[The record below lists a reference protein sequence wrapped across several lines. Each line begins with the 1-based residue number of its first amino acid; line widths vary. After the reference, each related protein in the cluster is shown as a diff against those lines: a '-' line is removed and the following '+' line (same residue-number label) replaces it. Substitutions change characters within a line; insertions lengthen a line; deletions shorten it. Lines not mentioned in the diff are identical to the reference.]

1 MPDGASFLKAIA
13 AAAGVSAS
21 FVLALGWLR
30 RPLSATN
37 LNLACIAGV
46 ASGLLTGYF
55 VLQVHPKWP
64 PANGLDR
71 YLAIIIPAV
80 VGIELLAGLPGVSR
94 WFAWLLRLGFAAVAG
109 RILLYGSVYVAA
121 RGSEWTSLQE
131 GISLGSS
138 AILLVLVWSLLLRL
152 ADRSPSVSIPL
163 AIAEASLFSGG
174 VIMLA
179 GYLTGGKAAL
189 PLAAA
194 LAGVGGASYLIAT
207 RFATHGTIGIGVVGL
222 FGLLFVGRF
231 FGNVSTGRA
240 LALFLAP
247 LLCWVSELPILRGRQ
262 PWLIGAVRL
271 ALVAVPLVVVVVLEK
286 RDFDRYTAPLLGG
299 SQDSRPN
306 GIGETIPKFIIKSSC
321 RFDGRCEEFQ
331 NTGCVLLPDFSK
343 AAIRSS
349 EVTVRIKPH
358 ELLPFTLRSIENV
371 VPPALATYALTRGE
385 EVIYIGAAAS
395 AQAELK
401 EHLTGAKGPGTAG
414 ATHFIWRHSE
424 DPEGSR
430 DTALEAF
437 QAQFGRLPEFNAPVS
452 F

>member
-1 MPDGASFLKAIA
+1 MPDGALFLKAIA
-13 AAAGVSAS
+13 AAAGVSAL

-30 RPLSATN
+30 RPVSATK
-37 LNLACIAGV
+37 LNLGCIV
-46 ASGLLTGYF
+46 AVSLGLVLGYF
-55 VLQVHPKWP
+55 VLQIIPRWP

-71 YLAIIIPAV
+71 CLTMIIPAV
-80 VGIELLAGLPGVSR
+80 VGIELVAGMPGVSR
-94 WFAWLLRLGFAAVAG
+94 WFVWLLRLGLAAVAG

-121 RGSEWTSLQE
+121 RSSEWTSLQAW
-131 GISLGSS
+131 ISLGSS
-138 AILLVLVWSLLLRL
+138 AILLVLVWSFLLWL
-152 ADRSPSVSIPL
+152 ANRSPGVSIPL
-163 AIAEASLFSGG
+163 AIAEASLCSGG

-194 LAGVGGASYLIAT
+194 LAGAGGASYLFTT
-207 RFATHGTIGIGVVGL
+207 RSAMHGAIGIGVVGQ
-222 FGLLFVGRF
+222 FGLLFVGRL
-231 FGNVSTGRA
+231 FGDVSTGRT

-262 PWLIGAVRL
+262 PWLIGAARL
-271 ALVAVPLVVVVVLEK
+271 ALVAVPLLVVLVLEK

-306 GIGETIPKFIIKSSC
+306 GIDETIPKFIIESSC

-331 NTGCVLLPDFSK
+331 DTGCVLLPDLSN

-349 EVTVRIKPH
+349 EVTLRIKPR

-401 EHLTGAKGPGTAG
+401 EHLAGAKGPGTAG
-414 ATHFIWRHSE
+414 ATHFVWQLSD

-437 QAQFGRLPEFNAPVS
+437 QAQFGRLPEFNAPIS